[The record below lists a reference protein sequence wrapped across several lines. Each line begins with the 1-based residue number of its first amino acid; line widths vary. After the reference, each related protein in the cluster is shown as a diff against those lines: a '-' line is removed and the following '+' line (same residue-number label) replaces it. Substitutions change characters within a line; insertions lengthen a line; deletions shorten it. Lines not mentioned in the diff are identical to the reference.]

1 MGKIKKE
8 RVSVGLPEVVD
19 AFGVLYKSLIAT
31 LVTEKLLTV
40 DKAQGIFD
48 LASDALL
55 RSDAKGAA
63 AVAEL
68 MQNQMN
74 WDELSD
80 LKPVGRRGGPA

>member
-1 MGKIKKE
+1 MSKINKE

-19 AFGVLYKSLIAT
+19 AFGVLYKSLIAS

-40 DKAQGIFD
+40 EKAQGIFD
-48 LASDALL
+48 LASEILL

-68 MQNQMN
+68 MQTQMN
-74 WDELSD
+74 WDELRNLAPASR
-80 LKPVGRRGGPA
+80 RRGPP

>member
-1 MGKIKKE
+1 MSKTNKE

-40 DKAQGIFD
+40 EKAQRIFD
-48 LASDALL
+48 IASEMLQ

-63 AVAEL
+63 AVADL
-68 MQNQMN
+68 MQSQMK
-74 WDELSD
+74 WDDLTSLST
-80 LKPVGRRGGPA
+80 VRRRRGSP

>member
-1 MGKIKKE
+1 MSNTKKE

-40 DKAQGIFD
+40 EKAQGIFD
-48 LASDALL
+48 VASEILL

-68 MQNQMN
+68 MQSQMN
-74 WDELSD
+74 WDELNS
-80 LKPVGRRGGPA
+80 VTSVNRRRGSP